1 MTVMT
6 SNTLRE
12 SAIEY
17 AQRSIL
23 VFPLHYVRDGV
34 IRCSCGDPECTNSG
48 KHPRTANGLLDG
60 TRDVTQLCEW
70 WDALP
75 KSNVGLCTG
84 AESGFIVLDV
94 DPRHGGHV
102 TLAALEEKHGKLPD
116 TATTVTGSS
125 GNHRLFKHPGRK
137 VPNDAGLK
145 LGAGLDIRGDGGYIV
160 APPSNH
166 LLGQYGWKSGLS
178 LDDVELAPLPEWLA
192 MLIVEAPKP
201 KQVVRVE
208 SHRYLD
214 APGSGRYWLEKALDA
229 GGDRNNRGMWMMAQM
244 RDAGMSKADC
254 IPFVIEYV
262 SRVPASNHPYT
273 DKEALKTLDGIFSRT
288 PRAPAKS
295 ANGNHIILKIGNKAR
310 AIVAREEGDA
320 VTELRQFYAGVR
332 DGKIV
337 NVPFPWKA
345 ITGLTQALL
354 PASIMMLCGDPGIG
368 KTFWTLQCL
377 LYWYAND
384 FNPAVFFIEK
394 NRLFHVRRL
403 LAQLEGNGKFIEL
416 EWAKEHSGEVEAAMD
431 RHASIIKELADHIH
445 SRKGGRITLDDLLT
459 WLRESAQAGNRVLVI
474 DPITAAFAG
483 ADRWMADDAFVT
495 GAQDIVSEFNA
506 SLVLVTHPT
515 KLKRI
520 GLPSMNDMGGGAAF
534 QRFVDTV
541 IWLERRA
548 KKKRV
553 HVKTIHGP
561 GLVTPDVIAHLC
573 KTRDGT
579 GGGLQLAM
587 TFGGNGL
594 HFKEE
599 GIIVREEKEE
609 AA

>member
-208 SHRYLD
+208 SRRYLD

-254 IPFVIEYV
+254 IPFVGTGQKRQRQSHHPEDRQQGEGDRGARRGRRSYGIASVLCRCARREDRQRAVPVEGHYRIDPGTSARIHNDAV
-262 SRVPASNHPYT
+262 WRPWHWENVLDAPVPA
-273 DKEALKTLDGIFSRT
+273 
-288 PRAPAKS
+288 
-295 ANGNHIILKIGNKAR
+295 
-310 AIVAREEGDA
+310 
-320 VTELRQFYAGVR
+320 
-332 DGKIV
+332 
-337 NVPFPWKA
+337 
-345 ITGLTQALL
+345 
-354 PASIMMLCGDPGIG
+354 
-368 KTFWTLQCL
+368 
-377 LYWYAND
+377 
-384 FNPAVFFIEK
+384 
-394 NRLFHVRRL
+394 
-403 LAQLEGNGKFIEL
+403 
-416 EWAKEHSGEVEAAMD
+416 
-431 RHASIIKELADHIH
+431 
-445 SRKGGRITLDDLLT
+445 
-459 WLRESAQAGNRVLVI
+459 VLV
-474 DPITAAFAG
+474 
-483 ADRWMADDAFVT
+483 R
-495 GAQDIVSEFNA
+495 Q
-506 SLVLVTHPT
+506 
-515 KLKRI
+515 
-520 GLPSMNDMGGGAAF
+520 
-534 QRFVDTV
+534 
-541 IWLERRA
+541 
-548 KKKRV
+548 
-553 HVKTIHGP
+553 
-561 GLVTPDVIAHLC
+561 
-573 KTRDGT
+573 
-579 GGGLQLAM
+579 
-587 TFGGNGL
+587 
-594 HFKEE
+594 
-599 GIIVREEKEE
+599 
-609 AA
+609 